1 MNGETVDESQFVAR
15 PQLDGSSD
23 SKERD
28 KLEALKK
35 LTFLTFDKAQAY
47 IFKQRSAVQNAKSEA
62 EINDI
67 AAATS
72 QLRRA
77 FEAFK

>member
-1 MNGETVDESQFVAR
+1 MNGDAVDESQYVAR
-15 PQLDGSSD
+15 PQLGESAD

-35 LTFLTFDKAQAY
+35 LTFLTFDKAQAWV
-47 IFKQRSAVQNAKSEA
+47 FKQRNAIQSAKSEA
-62 EINDI
+62 EINDL
-67 AAATS
+67 AAATG
-72 QLRRA
+72 QLVRV